1 MPTFD
6 FIDLLNILALFLC
19 YLYAFQ
25 NWALKKNKTRA
36 NNYFTLVLLNL
47 SVIILFFLLG
57 NLGLDAPSKVLIPI
71 LLTATILMP
80 PLLWVYLRKL
90 IFPRNNSG
98 NFKHFIFPF
107 TYGGLVTLAFIIFY
121 LAGKSPL
128 GMIVFKFIMYGTI
141 GGITV
146 VFLSLNVIYI
156 FLSFRLLKRH
166 RENVANFYSYT
177 EEVDMRW
184 VQVLIYG
191 YIFLVAGLVVC
202 ETLVDGIWSDF
213 VFYGVLILYVAY
225 TGHQS
230 LRQKEIQLEDRIL
243 KTKSNGS
250 ESPIDEFE
258 EESVEYQYTESQHL
272 VFQELKEKLLVHIE
286 AEKPYLDQELTIF
299 KLAKE
304 LNTNTKY
311 LSFIINKEFHQNFIN
326 FINEYR
332 INEVKTKLVKQENQ
346 NYTIEALAQNAGFK
360 SKSSFNAAFKRYTGK
375 TPSIYMK
382 EHSELLN

>member
-6 FIDLLNILALFLC
+6 IVDLLNILALFLC

-25 NWALKKNKTRA
+25 NWTLKKNKTRA
-36 NNYFTLVLLNL
+36 NNYFTLLLLNL
-47 SVIILFFLLG
+47 SVLILFFLLG
-57 NLGLDAPSKVLIPI
+57 NLNLDLPSKMMIPA

-90 IFPRNNSG
+90 IFPRQHSKNY
-98 NFKHFIFPF
+98 KHFLFPF
-107 TYGGLVTLAFIIFY
+107 IYGGLNIIAFICIFS
-121 LAGKSPL
+121 LDKSPL
-128 GMIVFKFIMYGTI
+128 RNAIMNFIYFSTV

-156 FLSFRLLKRH
+156 YMSFRLLKRH

-191 YIFLVAGLVVC
+191 YIFLVAGMVAC
-202 ETLVDGIWSDF
+202 ETLVDGVWSDF

-230 LRQKEIQLEDRIL
+230 LRQKEINLSDRALKMKNEDA
-243 KTKSNGS
+243 
-250 ESPIDEFE
+250 DELLE
-258 EESVEYQYTESQHL
+258 EEVPEDQYTESQHL
-272 VFQELKEKLLVHIE
+272 VFQELKEKLLLHIE
-286 AEKPYLDQELTIF
+286 AEKPYLDKELTIL
-299 KLAKE
+299 KLAKD

-311 LSFIINKEFHQNFIN
+311 LSFIINKEFNQNFIN
-326 FINEYR
+326 FINTYR
-332 INEVKTKLVKQENQ
+332 INKVKENLVDQKNQ

-360 SKSSFNAAFKRYTGK
+360 SKSSFNAAFKRTTGK
-375 TPSIYMK
+375 TPSHYMK
-382 EHSELLN
+382 EHIELMN